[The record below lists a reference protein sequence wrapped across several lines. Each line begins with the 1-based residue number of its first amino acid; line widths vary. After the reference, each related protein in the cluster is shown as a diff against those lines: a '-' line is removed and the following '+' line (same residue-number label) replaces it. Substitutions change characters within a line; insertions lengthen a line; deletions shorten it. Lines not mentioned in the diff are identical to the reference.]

1 MCVVICKKYKVSHWL
16 MSCFLLEHN
25 LYLFFGGNYMG
36 WFTIV
41 LFIQYSVCNHVP
53 HTFLF
58 ESRFWVKQF
67 INVYLSFNYMY
78 ILQNV
83 RKEFERVT
91 DKVYYFLQNS
101 LITNTCTCNMYN
113 CMFRYLTYTIHRYC
127 FVMDLRDKLF
137 RNNVVFIVLTWDCKA
152 YLLSFQ
158 VNLLAPIV
166 LWMSANGHGIS
177 VIHSNNERWN
187 IYYFFQQVLHQ
198 FFPK

>member
-1 MCVVICKKYKVSHWL
+1 MFIFHSIICTFCKMSERNLKGSPIKYIISCKTIWL
-16 MSCFLLEHN
+16 L
-25 LYLFFGGNYMG
+25 
-36 WFTIV
+36 I
-41 LFIQYSVCNHVP
+41 HVG
-53 HTFLF
+53 
-58 ESRFWVKQF
+58 
-67 INVYLSFNYMY
+67 
-78 ILQNV
+78 
-83 RKEFERVT
+83 
-91 DKVYYFLQNS
+91 
-101 LITNTCTCNMYN
+101 TCNMYN